1 MSDNYLGNPNLKK
14 VNTPQEFTK
23 KQILEYQKCAKDPI
37 YFMETYI
44 RIVSL
49 DDGLV
54 PFKMYEFQR
63 HIVRTIHDN
72 RFTICKLPR
81 QSGKSTTTVSYL
93 LHYALFNPNSNIAIL
108 ANKSSTARDIL
119 GRVQLAYENLPKWMQ
134 QGVINWNKGNIE
146 LENKSVIVAAATSS
160 SAIRGGSYNIIFLD
174 EFAFVP
180 ANIAEQFFS
189 AVYPTISAGTQTK
202 MIIVSTPYGMNQFY
216 KLWTDAE
223 NKRNDYVPI
232 EVHWSEVPGR
242 DEAWKEATIRNTSA
256 EQFQQEFECVD
267 GNTIVETE
275 DGKIKIED
283 LYKKLLKKRVG
294 QMFRTN
300 TDNIKILS
308 TSGFSN
314 FNGIQKVKRNLY
326 QHIIF
331 DDKSEIKTSINHP
344 FGKDKILARNVK
356 VGDYLSSKKVLYN
369 ELVNEKIF
377 LYDPINV
384 EKENLYITNGVV
396 SHNCEFLGSVNTLIN
411 PSKIKTL
418 AYMNP
423 IQSNAGLDVYEDP
436 IKGNTYVCTVDV
448 ARGVSKDYSAFLIL
462 DVTQM
467 PFKIV
472 AKFRNNEIRP
482 LLFPHTIDQVC
493 KAFNHAHVLVETN
506 DLGQQ
511 IAEALQ
517 FELEYDNLLMT
528 TQRGR
533 AGQILGAGFS
543 GRGSGF
549 GVKMTKQIK
558 KIGCANIKTL
568 IESDKVIIQDFNI
581 IEEMSTF
588 IRKGQS
594 WQADDGANDDLMM
607 CLVIFG
613 WLSNQPFFKE
623 LTDTNARQMLYEEQ
637 QHLIE
642 QDMAP
647 FGFVDDGTPDH
658 EKSEVDEYGTVWH
671 PVVHKGS

>member
-1 MSDNYLGNPNLKK
+1 MSDAYLGNPNLKK
-14 VNTPQEFTK
+14 VNTPQEFSK

-189 AVYPTISAGTQTK
+189 AVYPTISSGQKTK

-242 DEAWKEATIRNTSA
+242 DEAWKEATIRNTSP
-256 EQFQQEFECVD
+256 EQFQQEFE
-267 GNTIVETE
+267 
-275 DGKIKIED
+275 
-283 LYKKLLKKRVG
+283 
-294 QMFRTN
+294 
-300 TDNIKILS
+300 
-308 TSGFSN
+308 
-314 FNGIQKVKRNLY
+314 
-326 QHIIF
+326 
-331 DDKSEIKTSINHP
+331 
-344 FGKDKILARNVK
+344 
-356 VGDYLSSKKVLYN
+356 
-369 ELVNEKIF
+369 
-377 LYDPINV
+377 
-384 EKENLYITNGVV
+384 
-396 SHNCEFLGSVNTLIN
+396 CEFLGSVNTLIN

-436 IKGNTYVCTVDV
+436 KKGNTYVCTVDV
-448 ARGVSKDYSAFLIL
+448 ARGVSKDYSAFIIL

-623 LTDTNARQMLYEEQ
+623 LTDTNARQMLYDEQ
-637 QHLIE
+637 QHLVE

>member
-23 KQILEYQKCAKDPI
+23 KEILEYQKCAKDPI
-37 YFMETYI
+37 YFMTKYI

-54 PFKMYEFQR
+54 PFKMYDFQK

-242 DEAWKEATIRNTSA
+242 DEAWKDATIRNTSP

-436 IKGNTYVCTVDV
+436 KKGNTYVCTVDV

-467 PFKIV
+467 PFRIV